1 MADLLSPLE
10 RLVAAGPAAALVL
23 NTGTNFD
30 TRLPPGWRR
39 VAPAGIAAN
48 SVAIAA
54 PTKHDQQFVPN
65 AIIQTYGFTFSPPAD
80 LFDTPATE
88 LLRLGSN
95 PATVRRDGPALPQV
109 TCSGSYT
116 DPATSLE
123 LRAECSYY
131 LVGNTGTWW
140 LIESIFTTTTHQ
152 HEQLAKDL
160 DALRTLTT
168 ETIDRLRKAP
178 SQ

>member
-1 MADLLSPLE
+1 MSPLE
-10 RLVAAGPAAALVL
+10 RLAAAGESVAIVL
-23 NTGTNFD
+23 NTGDDFD
-30 TRLPPGWRR
+30 TRLPVGWRR

-54 PTKHDQQFVPN
+54 PTKQDRQFVPN
-65 AIIQTYGFTFSPPAD
+65 AIIQTYGFTFRPPAD

-88 LLRLGSN
+88 LLRLGSS
-95 PATVRRDGPALPQV
+95 PGTVRRDGPALPQV
-109 TCSGSYT
+109 TCSGSYI
-116 DPATSLE
+116 DPASSVALW
-123 LRAECSYY
+123 AECSYY
-131 LVGNTGTWW
+131 LVGDTGAWW

-152 HEQLAKDL
+152 REQLAEDL

-168 ETIDRLRKAP
+168 AAVDRLRKAP